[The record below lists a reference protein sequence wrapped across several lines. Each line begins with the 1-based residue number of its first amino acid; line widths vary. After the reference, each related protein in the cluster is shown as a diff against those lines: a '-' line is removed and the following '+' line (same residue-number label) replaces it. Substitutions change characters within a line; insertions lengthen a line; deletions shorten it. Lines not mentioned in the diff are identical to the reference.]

1 MRSLSIASL
10 LLAVSAGIVFFT
22 LRRHSSTT
30 TRLPVMLLYILV
42 DLPLYGILV
51 YLHAETAEDVL
62 RKAALGTGFVLG
74 CFLISFLVQKRRKMS
89 IHKEAAAVSVTT
101 SLQLFAI
108 IYTGLSLLYLSY
120 ARESTLTI
128 DICLLIME
136 HFLLFAVTSSLICMQ
151 YHLQL
156 QATGSEASRNL
167 NSSLLRIRQKK

>member
-1 MRSLSIASL
+1 
-10 LLAVSAGIVFFT
+10 
-22 LRRHSSTT
+22 
-30 TRLPVMLLYILV
+30 
-42 DLPLYGILV
+42 
-51 YLHAETAEDVL
+51 
-62 RKAALGTGFVLG
+62 
-74 CFLISFLVQKRRKMS
+74 MS

-108 IYTGLSLLYLSY
+108 VYTGLSLLYLSY
-120 ARESTLTI
+120 AKESTLTI